1 MMTELMLV
9 EGSSDVQQ
17 ISYYLQN
24 VYGWNHEKSNTL
36 GIVQI
41 DEHDHIES
49 LSKGCDQLIL
59 CGVGG
64 KGKFA
69 HFVKEHSINSMLVER
84 DISSVMIVTDHDEN
98 TVPSIERRINASFK
112 DLSFDSGNWK
122 NNKITDSFG
131 LPKNIRTY
139 LLIIPTDKKGSLENI
154 IIDALKDIPEENR
167 LIGEVIEF
175 IESLKPEAVPD
186 LQQINNANKAT
197 VGTFF
202 SVKNPKYAMRSFAV
216 FASGIDWSQS
226 ESLRDLFAPFNCL
239 GKAMDG

>member
-9 EGSSDVQQ
+9 EGVSDVQL

-24 VYGWNHEKSNTL
+24 VYGWNHEKNNTL

-49 LSKGCDQLIL
+49 LSKGGNQLVL

-64 KGKFA
+64 NGKFA
-69 HFVKEHSINSMLVER
+69 HFVEEHCINSMLVER
-84 DISSVMIVTDHDEN
+84 DIASVMVVTDHDEN
-98 TVPSIERRINASFK
+98 SIPSIKKSINASFK
-112 DLSFDSGNWK
+112 DISFDSGNWK

-139 LLIIPTDKKGSLENI
+139 LLIIPADKKGSLENV
-154 IIDALKDIPEENR
+154 IIDALKDIPKENV
-167 LIGEVIEF
+167 LIEEVIKF
-175 IESLKPEAVPD
+175 IDSLKPEVVPD

-202 SVKNPKYAMRSFAV
+202 SVRNPKHAMRSFAV
-216 FASGIDWSQS
+216 FISKIDWSQS
-226 ESLRDLFAPFNCL
+226 ESLKDLFAPFSCL
-239 GKAMDG
+239 GQQTNK